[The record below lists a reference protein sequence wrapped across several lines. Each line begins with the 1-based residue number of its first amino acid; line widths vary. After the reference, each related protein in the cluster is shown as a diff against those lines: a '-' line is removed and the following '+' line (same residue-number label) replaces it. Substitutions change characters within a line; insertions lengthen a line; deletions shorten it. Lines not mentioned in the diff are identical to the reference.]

1 MHCSYFL
8 KYTAAFCIFSNP
20 KPSNLIMKKSA
31 FLLLIICSVSL
42 SYSQV
47 AINNSGALPDGSAM
61 LDVSS
66 TTKGFLAPR
75 MTSSQRDGIFS
86 PETGLMVYD
95 ETTDGFWFFNGSE
108 WVQVSKHNFWS
119 PAVSS
124 PDNKII
130 LSDINDFVGIGTSNP
145 TYKLTVNGTVFA
157 TNYYGDGSSLSG
169 TGDDLGNHTASG
181 NIHMNNHWLSGD
193 GSNEGIYVTSLGRVG
208 IGTNNPST
216 HFEVWG
222 NGNFNAPDAGSVAL
236 RLRENFEHRWTFL
249 FRDWVGGTLSIL
261 DEVGNKNTMVFEPVT
276 GHVGLGITDPEAPL
290 HITGGTDLSLSGG
303 GYLLAGSSGSLNLIL
318 DENEIQ
324 ARNNGSAGSLYINHD
339 GGDVVITTTQSGNV
353 GIGKVGPTEKL
364 DVEGNLHVSGNIE
377 LDGTVNVPTT
387 TRYYTVPGNSF
398 NLETTTTQEIF
409 RGESSVWAIDSYE
422 DFTFYAPVQLPDGA
436 VVTEVLA
443 QIWDANSVWDITVEL
458 RRFST
463 NATSNAAT
471 NLMASVSSTGSIY
484 ASFRTFNT
492 TSISNATINT
502 QNYSYILKAE
512 WYNDLGDDQM
522 RLGNVRIK
530 YTIDELQ

>member
-1 MHCSYFL
+1 
-8 KYTAAFCIFSNP
+8 
-20 KPSNLIMKKSA
+20 MKKSA
-31 FLLLIICSVSL
+31 FLLLILCSASL

-47 AINNSGALPDGSAM
+47 AINNSGAPPDGSAM
-61 LDVSS
+61 LDISS
-66 TTKGFLAPR
+66 TNKGFLAPR
-75 MTSSQRDGIFS
+75 MTSNQRDDIFS

-95 ETTDGFWFFNGSE
+95 ETTDGFWFFNGSS
-108 WVQVSKHNFWS
+108 WVEVSKHNFWS

-124 PDNKII
+124 SDKII

-157 TNYYGDGSSLSG
+157 TNYFGDGSSLSG
-169 TGDDLGNHTASG
+169 TGDNLGNHIATQ
-181 NIHMNNHWLSGD
+181 NLQLDNHWLSGD

-208 IGTNNPST
+208 IGVSNPST

-222 NGNFNAPDAGSVAL
+222 NGNFNAPEAGSVAL

-276 GHVGLGITDPEAPL
+276 GHVGLGITDPEATL

-303 GYLLAGSSGSLNLIL
+303 GYLLAGLTNSLNLIM
-318 DENEIQ
+318 DEDEIQ
-324 ARNNGSAGSLYINHD
+324 TRDNGSAGPLYINHD
-339 GGDVVITTTQSGNV
+339 GGNVIITTTSGGNV
-353 GIGKVGPTEKL
+353 GIGEVSPAEKL
-364 DVEGNLHVSGNIE
+364 DVDGNLHVSGNVE
-377 LDGTVNVPTT
+377 LDGVVNIPTT
-387 TRYYTVPGNSF
+387 TKYYTIPGNSF
-398 NLETTTTQEIF
+398 NLETTKTQEIF
-409 RGESSVWAIDSYE
+409 RSERAVWAIDSYQ

-436 VVTEVLA
+436 VITEVLA
-443 QIWDANSVWDITVEL
+443 QIWDENSVWDMTIEL
-458 RRFST
+458 RRVSTYST
-463 NATSNAAT
+463 NSSTS
-471 NLMASVSSTGSIY
+471 LMATVASSSSVY
-484 ASFRTFNT
+484 ASFRTFT
-492 TSISNATINT
+492 STSISNATVDNG
-502 QNYSYILKAE
+502 NYSYILKAE